1 MPNSLE
7 SLKQQAEALARQET
21 QSAEAVI
28 ALVNKLKKQDEFPP
42 ARELLDQVRHRLSA
56 DPLHTK
62 LAQEHAL
69 CTYKD
74 ANFPADKRYHQAL
87 AILAEI
93 GLGDPQCRDKETLGQ
108 GGAIHKRL
116 WETTGLMEHLHT
128 ALAFYR
134 AGCACGVTQ
143 REDCWAAPSC
153 FRRFSNQRMKFTQ
166 HMRKLWQTL
175 AQDQRDILVC
185 GQWRAL
191 EASPNRLHRHQH
203 PGFIQVP

>member
-1 MPNSLE
+1 MPDATESLE
-7 SLKQQAEALARQET
+7 KQAEALARQEIP
-21 QSAEAVI
+21 SAKAVI
-28 ALVNKLKKQDEFPP
+28 DLVKAFKNTDDFTP
-42 ARELLDQVRHRLSA
+42 ARELLDQVRPRLAA
-56 DPLHTK
+56 DPLHAK
-62 LAQEHAL
+62 LAQQHAL

-74 ANFPADKRYHQAL
+74 ANLPADKRYRQAL

-116 WETTGLMEHLHT
+116 WEASGLMEHLHA

-134 AGCACGVTQ
+134 AGWARGVTQ
-143 REDCWAAPSC
+143 REDFWAASSC